1 MTQHAHSQ
9 GTRQRA
15 ADQRGFSLIESMI
28 ALGVVAV
35 GVLGLAQVYVLAVN
49 HLAAGSAGLVAREKA
64 REAIESIHAVRDAR
78 VVTWDE
84 LRNVAAPSSGCAGS
98 TSGGGVF
105 VNGFQALY
113 RPGADGLVNT
123 ANVTTTLEAAPG
135 PDGRL
140 GTADD
145 LPLAN
150 YQRDIR
156 FCDVQTGLREVTVTI
171 QYTVSGRT
179 LTYSLKTLIS
189 SWS

>member
-1 MTQHAHSQ
+1 MTQHEHTQQDS
-9 GTRQRA
+9 R
-15 ADQRGFSLIESMI
+15 DQRGFSLVESMI
-28 ALGVVAV
+28 ALGVVTV

-49 HLAAGSAGLVAREKA
+49 HLMAGSAGLVAREKA

-78 VVTWDE
+78 VITWDE
-84 LRNVAAPSSGCAGS
+84 LRNVTAPSSGCSGS

-105 VNGFQALY
+105 QNGFQGLY
-113 RPGADGLVNT
+113 KPGADGLVNT
-123 ANVTTTLEAAPG
+123 ANHSTTMESEPG

-140 GTADD
+140 GTSDD
-145 LPLAN
+145 QPLVN

-171 QYTVSGRT
+171 QYVVAGRT

>member
-1 MTQHAHSQ
+1 MTQHT
-9 GTRQRA
+9 GTQPRA
-15 ADQRGFSLIESMI
+15 ADQRGFSLVESMI
-28 ALGVVAV
+28 ALGIVTV

-49 HLAAGSAGLVAREKA
+49 HLMAGSAGLIAREQA

-78 VVTWDE
+78 VITWDE
-84 LRNVAAPSSGCAGS
+84 LRNVNSPPSGCAGA

-105 VNGFQALY
+105 LNGYQSLY

-123 ANVTTTLEAAPG
+123 ANVSTTLESAPG

-140 GTADD
+140 GTSDD
-145 LPLAN
+145 QPLTAF
-150 YQRDIR
+150 QRDIR

-179 LTYSLKTLIS
+179 LTYTLKTLIS